1 MMFRPPNSPGS
12 PGERRRASA
21 KSGVLA
27 AVFPLAPFASA
38 LFALALFATM
48 VFVLVLFVPRLSAPR
63 LFPPALFSLA
73 CPAPEFRSEET
84 DPVLRWD
91 DAGPLC
97 TVSGTNTL
105 VTTSED
111 PSRCVCQMRSG
122 TARGVSTGLYCG
134 VMTSASARISRS
146 FVVLGIRPPLQ
157 PRISTSKVT
166 SASDTAALDTF
177 FARLTVLP
185 AVSRAMPVAESCR

>member
-1 MMFRPPNSPGS
+1 MFRPPNSPGS
-12 PGERRRASA
+12 PGERSRASA
-21 KSGVLA
+21 KSRGLA
-27 AVFPLAPFASA
+27 AVFPLVLFPPA
-38 LFALALFATM
+38 LFATALFATM
-48 VFVLVLFVPRLSAPR
+48 VFVLVLFVARLSTPR

-73 CPAPEFRSEET
+73 CPAPEFRSEDT
-84 DPVLRWD
+84 DPVLPRD
-91 DAGPLC
+91 DAAPLSRA
-97 TVSGTNTL
+97 SGTNTL

-122 TARGVSTGLYCG
+122 TALGVSTGLYCG
-134 VMTSASARISRS
+134 VRTSASARISGS
-146 FVVLGIRPPLQ
+146 FVLLGIRPPVQ
-157 PRISTSKVT
+157 PRISTSKLT